1 MSNNY
6 EIRFAERK
14 DVSLIK
20 EFIMSIAEYEKMK
33 SDVIASTASLEEW
46 IFDKK
51 IANVIFILEE
61 GIEVGFA
68 LYFYN
73 FSTFVGRAGLYLE
86 DLFVKKE
93 YRGKGY
99 GRALFKKLAQIAKEE
114 KLGRMEWVCLDW
126 NKPSID
132 FYLSLGAKPMSDWTL
147 YRLGVEEIKKV
158 SELQIISKLN

>member
-1 MSNNY
+1 MNNNY
-6 EIRFAERK
+6 EIRYAERK
-14 DVSLIK
+14 DICLIK
-20 EFIMSIAEYEKMK
+20 EFIMAIAEYEKMK
-33 SDVIASTASLEEW
+33 NDVVASLDSLEEW

-51 IANVIFILEE
+51 IANVIFILEDKK
-61 GIEVGFA
+61 EVGFA

-73 FSTFVGRAGLYLE
+73 FSTFAGRAGLYLE

-99 GRALFKKLAQIAKEE
+99 GKALLKRLAKIAKDEN
-114 KLGRMEWVCLDW
+114 LGRMEWVCLDW

-158 SELQIISKLN
+158 SEL

>member
-99 GRALFKKLAQIAKEE
+99 GGALFKKLAQIAKEE

-126 NKPSID
+126 NKPSIA

-147 YRLGVEEIKKV
+147 YRLGVEEIKKI
-158 SELQIISKLN
+158 SEL